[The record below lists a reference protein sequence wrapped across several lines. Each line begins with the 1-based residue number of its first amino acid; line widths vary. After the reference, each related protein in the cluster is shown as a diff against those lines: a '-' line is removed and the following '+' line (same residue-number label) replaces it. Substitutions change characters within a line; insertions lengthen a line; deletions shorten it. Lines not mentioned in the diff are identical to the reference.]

1 MTGRGA
7 DLGQHKTEDAISF
20 TKGGI
25 PMKAHFPFAF
35 LLLSFLLLSS
45 FLSACAPGESP
56 APQGRV
62 SFAVFGDPAEL
73 AAYQALV
80 QAFQSRYPDIQ
91 VELRHVASQSDYQ
104 KQLVAAFSAG
114 APPDVM
120 LLSYR
125 RVASFAS
132 QGGLEPLDSYM
143 EKSSLLREAD
153 FYAPAMD
160 AFRWNGH
167 LWCIPQNVSSLVVY
181 YNRDLFDAAG
191 LPYPA
196 AGWTRDDFLA
206 VARALTKDLDGDGRI
221 DQYGAGIEPSLMR
234 LAPLIWQNGGEVVD
248 DPNNPT
254 RLALD
259 TPPALAALRW
269 LVDLQ
274 VREHVVPDAVAE
286 KAEKSETR
294 FLNGT
299 LAMYFQSRRLV
310 TTFRSITAFEW
321 DVAPLPAGA
330 RAAGILHSDGFCM
343 AAATKDKDAAWAL
356 IEFANSDEGQTL
368 LAATG
373 RTVPSLRA
381 VAESAAFLDPAQPP
395 KSSRVFLDVVPTLR
409 ALPLFPTWPG
419 IEETVNR
426 EIERAFYGQ
435 ASVEEAVAT
444 MRELTQP
451 YFEQGAGRP

>member
-1 MTGRGA
+1 
-7 DLGQHKTEDAISF
+7 
-20 TKGGI
+20 
-25 PMKAHFPFAF
+25 MKARSPLALLLPAF
-35 LLLSFLLLSS
+35 LLLGLVLPL
-45 FLSACAPGESP
+45 AGCGPGESP
-56 APQGRV
+56 APQGQV

-73 AAYQALV
+73 AAYQSLV
-80 QAFQSRYPDIQ
+80 QAFQARYPDIQ
-91 VELRHVASQSDYQ
+91 VELRHVAGQSDYQ
-104 KQLVAAFSAG
+104 RQLVAAFSAG

-125 RVASFAS
+125 RVARFAS
-132 QGGLEPLDSYM
+132 QGGLAALGPYLEQSV
-143 EKSSLLREAD
+143 LLREAD
-153 FYAPAMD
+153 FYAPALD
-160 AFRWNGH
+160 AFRWKGQ

-191 LPYPA
+191 LSYPA

-206 VARALTKDLDGDGRI
+206 AARALTKDLDGDGRI

-234 LAPLIWQNGGEVVD
+234 LAPLVWQNGGEVVD

-259 TPPALAALRW
+259 SPPALAALQW

-286 KAEKSETR
+286 EAEASETR
-294 FLNGT
+294 FMNGT
-299 LAMYFQSRRLV
+299 LAMYFQSRRLT

-330 RAAGILHSDGFCM
+330 RQAGSLHSDGFCM
-343 AAATKDKDAAWAL
+343 AAAARDKEAAWAL
-356 IEFANSDEGQTL
+356 IEFANSAEGQTL

-381 VAESAAFLDPAQPP
+381 VAESAAFLDPAQRPA
-395 KSSRVFLDVVPTLR
+395 SSRVFLDVVPTLR
-409 ALPLFPTWPG
+409 ALPPVSTWPS
-419 IEETVNR
+419 IEETANR

-435 ASVEEAVAT
+435 ATVEEALAT
-444 MRELTQP
+444 MLELTRP
-451 YFEQGAGRP
+451 YFEQAAGR